1 MVWGGLL
8 PIPFYRIHTRLVYYT
23 RLEQRKKKTLL
34 VGSNA
39 NNSAN
44 DSLSSTIDNINLADD
59 NARMNNYNIIRY
71 ERT

>member
-44 DSLSSTIDNINLADD
+44 DTLSNFNS
-59 NARMNNYNIIRY
+59 NNSVGISN
-71 ERT
+71 TNVS

>member
-1 MVWGGLL
+1 MGGGML

-44 DSLSSTIDNINLADD
+44 DSLSYSNNDVSLVNQNVRFNI
-59 NARMNNYNIIRY
+59 
-71 ERT
+71 

>member
-23 RLEQRKKKTLL
+23 RLEQKKKKTLL

-44 DSLSSTIDNINLADD
+44 DSLSYFNSNNDVSLVNQNVRFNI
-59 NARMNNYNIIRY
+59 
-71 ERT
+71 